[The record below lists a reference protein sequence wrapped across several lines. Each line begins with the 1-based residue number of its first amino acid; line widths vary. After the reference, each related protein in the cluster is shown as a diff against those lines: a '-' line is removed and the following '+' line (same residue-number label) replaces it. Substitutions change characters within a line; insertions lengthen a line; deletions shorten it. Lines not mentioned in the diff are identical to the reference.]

1 MRPTLRPHVLALAA
15 CLAAGVVLAGPF
27 PLGDLPAGPVVEP
40 RPAVELRSVEI
51 LPVSFQFAERDE
63 GHERLVTDV
72 HVTMDDAATHARVVA
87 AVSDGPF
94 LLASVPAGCYQVT
107 ATHAGR
113 AQGVTLVVERGA
125 PLRVAFYW

>member
-1 MRPTLRPHVLALAA
+1 MRPTLHPHALALAA
-15 CLAAGVVLAGPF
+15 CLPAGFALAGP
-27 PLGDLPAGPVVEP
+27 LAQGDLPAGTVVEP
-40 RPAVELRSVEI
+40 RPAVQLRSAES
-51 LPVSFQFAERDE
+51 LPVSFQFSEREE

-72 HVTMDDAATHARVVA
+72 HLTIDDAATHVRVVA

-113 AQGVTLVVERGA
+113 AQVVTLVVERGE

>member
-1 MRPTLRPHVLALAA
+1 MRPILRPRVLALAA
-15 CLAAGVVLAGPF
+15 CLPAGLAFAGPL
-27 PLGDLPAGPVVEP
+27 PQGDLPAGPVVEP
-40 RPAVELRSVEI
+40 RLAVQLRSVEI

-63 GHERLVTDV
+63 GHARLVTDV
-72 HVTMDDAATHARVVA
+72 HVTIDDAATHARVVA

-94 LLASVPAGCYQVT
+94 LLASVPVGCYQVT

-113 AQGVTLVVERGA
+113 AQVVTLVVERGE

>member
-1 MRPTLRPHVLALAA
+1 MRPTLHPHVLALAA
-15 CLAAGVVLAGPF
+15 CLPAGLALAGPL
-27 PLGDLPAGPVVEP
+27 PQGDLPAGPVVEP
-40 RPAVELRSVEI
+40 LPAALARSVEI
-51 LPVSFQFAERDE
+51 LPVSFQFAEREE

-72 HVTMDDAATHARVVA
+72 HVTMDDAASHARVVA

-113 AQGVTLVVERGA
+113 AQVVTLVVERGE